1 MLLPLL
7 LNNLLSGATGTVPD
21 VVGDAQAAG
30 TTEIEAAG
38 FTVTVATDYSPTVPA
53 GTIISQSPTGGSSA
67 VLGSAVTI
75 TVSLG
80 AAPVSTGAG
89 SNKKRR
95 RRYVVE
101 IDGQSF
107 DVASQAQAVE
117 LLQRA
122 RAIAE
127 RQAEKNAAVA
137 EQNVARIARRTGV
150 VPQLKVKTPQ
160 ITASPELDVAPLIE
174 DIQRLYKKA
183 GEIAE
188 LRLLLMKQMTDEDE
202 ELLLL

>member
-1 MLLPLL
+1 MLLVLQQNMLL
-7 LNNLLSGATGTVPD
+7 GEEADLVPVPD
-21 VVGDAQAAG
+21 VLGQSEASATAELAGEGFAVAVDHAKSNSVAAG
-30 TTEIEAAG
+30 L
-38 FTVTVATDYSPTVPA
+38 VMSQNPA
-53 GTIISQSPTGGSSA
+53 GGTEALSGSTVYITI
-67 VLGSAVTI
+67 
-75 TVSLG
+75 SLG
-80 AAPVSTGAG
+80 PETGAG

-107 DVASQAQAVE
+107 EVRSQSEAIE

-127 RQAEKNAAVA
+127 RQAEQRAEVA

-150 VPQLKVKTPQ
+150 VPQLKVKTPE
-160 ITASPELDVAPLIE
+160 IVASPELDVGPLIE

-188 LRLLLMKQMTDEDE
+188 LRLLLMKQLNDEDE

>member
-7 LNNLLSGATGTVPD
+7 LNNLLESGAPTATVPD
-21 VVGDAQAAG
+21 VVGDTQAAG
-30 TTEIEAAG
+30 TAEIEAEG
-38 FTVTVATDYSPTVPA
+38 FAVAVDTAYSSTVAA
-53 GTIISQSPTGGSSA
+53 GLIISQSPTAGSTA
-67 VLGSAVTI
+67 LVGSTVTI

-80 AAPVSTGAG
+80 ASTGAG
-89 SNKKRR
+89 SNKRR

-107 DVASQAQAVE
+107 EVRSQSEAIE

-127 RQAEKNAAVA
+127 RQAEQRAEVA

-150 VPQLKVKTPQ
+150 VPQLKVKTPE
-160 ITASPELDVAPLIE
+160 IVASPELDVGPLIE

-188 LRLLLMKQMTDEDE
+188 LRLLLMKQLNDEDE